1 MAPKNRYTKEQI
13 IEAGLEI
20 TRECGSEAVTA
31 RAVASRLGCS
41 VAPIFT
47 AFADMDDLMRCIA
60 ARAYEIYS
68 EYVAEGLKAQIAFK
82 GVGTSYIT
90 FAMKEPNLFRLLFMT
105 DGGEYGLDSVLTGI
119 EPNYDAIMRS
129 ITDSYGFNQED
140 AQKLYKHM
148 WIYTH
153 GIAVLC
159 VTGTC
164 AFSAE
169 EISCMLTEVCMA
181 LIKQLKSKNI

>member
-1 MAPKNRYTKEQI
+1 MAPKNRYTREQI

-20 TRECGSEAVTA
+20 TRESGSEAVTA

-47 AFADMDDLMRCIA
+47 AFADMDDLMRSITV
-60 ARAYEIYS
+60 RADEIYS

-82 GVGTSYIT
+82 GVGVSYIK
-90 FAMKEPNLFRLLFMT
+90 FAMEEPNLFRLLFMT
-105 DGGEYGLDSVLTGI
+105 DGKYGLESVLTGI
-119 EPNYDAIMRS
+119 EPNYGAILQS
-129 ITDSYGFNQED
+129 VIDSYGFNVEE

-169 EISCMLTEVCMA
+169 EISGMLTEVCTAM
-181 LIKQLKSKNI
+181 IKQLKSKNI